1 MRAYIIEYS
10 SKDQKLKARAIATID
25 LNKVGWDSMSARKLP
40 FIVEMFRIYMQS
52 LLKDIKGK
60 HKYWQKTVKVLV
72 KSRQVIVVNLMIV
85 KSLEIR
91 NFRSFDEASSP
102 LIFSDGINIIVGEN
116 NAGKSNILSLW
127 NF

>member
-1 MRAYIIEYS
+1 
-10 SKDQKLKARAIATID
+10 
-25 LNKVGWDSMSARKLP
+25 MSARKLP